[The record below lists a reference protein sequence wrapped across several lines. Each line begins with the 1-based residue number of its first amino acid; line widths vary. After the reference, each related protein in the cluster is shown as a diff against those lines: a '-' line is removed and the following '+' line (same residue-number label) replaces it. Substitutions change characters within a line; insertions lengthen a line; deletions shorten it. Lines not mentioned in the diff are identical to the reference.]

1 MQTVNSR
8 YQSKVSYRSVA
19 FGENLKFSVELQMEN
34 KHKLELN
41 RSMNCCR
48 VALNETKFFSYV
60 ICQQSIMVKKWIEK
74 KPSISDN
81 FQIFKKCSTR
91 QVDRKEG

>member
-1 MQTVNSR
+1 MVD
-8 YQSKVSYRSVA
+8 
-19 FGENLKFSVELQMEN
+19 

-74 KPSISDN
+74 KPSISDK

-91 QVDRKEG
+91 QVDRKEC